1 MILDRVHPKDMP
13 SVNMAIAAGLIFK
26 DFGVGTDFL
35 PVQKNELCAK
45 EERSKPEISRGA
57 LDVQTFISQKQR
69 QRYAPKTIV
78 HLRNLLGKIFS
89 VAVSWGWMNGN
100 PTTGVEL
107 PPREKRREARV
118 LPLGEIARLSQAF
131 GEPVRTIFLLGLL
144 TGLRIGE
151 ILGIRVGDVDLTGRL
166 LYVRR
171 DVYRGHVQDV
181 PKTKHSE
188 RGIPLAA
195 ILVAAI
201 QQWLEI
207 RPGGSDWLFP
217 SKAGTPHHD
226 RNLLRR
232 EVWPVGDRL
241 DVPRFGWHSLR
252 HTFSTYGGNS
262 GMATPVLQSI
272 LGHASAETTM
282 IYTHPLVEAQ
292 REAVEK
298 LARVLFPNVPTLAS
312 EQSGRKT
319 IIQ

>member
-1 MILDRVHPKDMP
+1 M
-13 SVNMAIAAGLIFK
+13 
-26 DFGVGTDFL
+26 
-35 PVQKNELCAK
+35 
-45 EERSKPEISRGA
+45 
-57 LDVQTFISQKQR
+57 
-69 QRYAPKTIV
+69 
-78 HLRNLLGKIFS
+78 
-89 VAVSWGWMNGN
+89 
-100 PTTGVEL
+100 
-107 PPREKRREARV
+107 
-118 LPLGEIARLSQAF
+118 
-131 GEPVRTIFLLGLL
+131 LGLL

-232 EVWPVGDRL
+232 EVWPVDDRL

-252 HTFSTYGGNS
+252 HYAGFRTMPGTSAS
-262 GMATPVLQSI
+262 RVQTP
-272 LGHASAETTM
+272 
-282 IYTHPLVEAQ
+282 
-292 REAVEK
+292 
-298 LARVLFPNVPTLAS
+298 
-312 EQSGRKT
+312 RK
-319 IIQ
+319 